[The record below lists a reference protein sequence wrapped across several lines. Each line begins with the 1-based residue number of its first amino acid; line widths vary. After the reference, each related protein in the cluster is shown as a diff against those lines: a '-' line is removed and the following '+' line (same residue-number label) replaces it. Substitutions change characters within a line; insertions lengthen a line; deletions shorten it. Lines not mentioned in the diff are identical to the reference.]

1 MKKGNFKRK
10 LKQFFEKVREFFKEL
25 NSDLDEFFEN
35 TVRPTVQFLEVIKL
49 SLNNPAINILTV
61 FIPGEIDDK
70 IIRKLREILPKIII
84 KLGIVINIQEH
95 FSPEKTIDLY
105 CKELN
110 NLPLE
115 LKNAALHIAYNQ
127 LKEENTNKNGI

>member
-70 IIRKLREILPKIII
+70 IIRKLREILTENYYKIR
-84 KLGIVINIQEH
+84 
-95 FSPEKTIDLY
+95 Y
-105 CKELN
+105 C
-110 NLPLE
+110 
-115 LKNAALHIAYNQ
+115 
-127 LKEENTNKNGI
+127 NKYSRTF